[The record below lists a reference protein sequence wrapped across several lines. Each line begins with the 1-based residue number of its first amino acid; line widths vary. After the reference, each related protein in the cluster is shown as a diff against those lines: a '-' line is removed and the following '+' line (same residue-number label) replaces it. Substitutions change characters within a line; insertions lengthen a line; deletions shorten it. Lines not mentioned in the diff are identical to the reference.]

1 MLHRLNLNKTF
12 ATMLFLGLAV
22 TPVYAHSVKIAEDV
36 GGTLHIEP
44 NDNPKAGESSETWVA
59 LTRKGGKLIPLK
71 DCNCQMVVYTKPRVK
86 GSAPLLKASLK
97 PISTSQYQGIPGAD
111 IVFPKPGNYEIE
123 LSGTPK
129 ANANFNPFKL
139 TFPVTVAAGRNVA
152 APKANPK
159 AVNSP
164 NQTNQ
169 TSEKVSK
176 NIQQIEKN
184 AELNSETKQRIN
196 PALPLIITG
205 TSLAGVA
212 ILGAVLQKRK

>member
-1 MLHRLNLNKTF
+1 MLHRLRLNKSL
-12 ATMLFLGLAV
+12 ATILFFGLAI
-22 TPVYAHSVKIAEDV
+22 TPVYAHTVKVAEDV

-59 LTRKGGKLIPLK
+59 LTRRGGTIIPLK
-71 DCNCQMVVYTKPRVK
+71 DCNCKIEVYSKPRTK
-86 GSAPLLKASLK
+86 ASAPLLKPALK

-111 IVFPKPGNYEIE
+111 IVFPKPGNYEIQ

-129 ANANFNPFKL
+129 ANANFKPFKL
-139 TFPVTVAAGRNVA
+139 TFPVTVAAGRTVA
-152 APKANPK
+152 ASTPSPK

-169 TSEKVSK
+169 KIPK
-176 NIQQIEKN
+176 NPGETDKN
-184 AELNSETKQRIN
+184 AGLNTEKKPGIN

-205 TSLAGVA
+205 ASIAGIGV
-212 ILGAVLQKRK
+212 LGAVLQKRK